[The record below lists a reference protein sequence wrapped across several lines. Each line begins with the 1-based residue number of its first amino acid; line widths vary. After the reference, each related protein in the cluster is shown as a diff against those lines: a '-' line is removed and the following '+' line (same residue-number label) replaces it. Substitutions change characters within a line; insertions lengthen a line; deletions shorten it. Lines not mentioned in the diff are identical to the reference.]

1 MNIALKAKMVEFYN
15 RYAFTHNYIFG
26 FRFNGNIWLVKV
38 SSEILE
44 RVLTLDKASRGAG
57 YALRFKPNRAAKSYM
72 MSCGAELLCSEKF
85 FDELCASSKYNKG
98 EIFEKLVTELNG
110 QLIMRM
116 PVIGY
121 REDLFVGDKALSR
134 QEAARLIVTAMGLDA
149 VAKLDIYKLSYKDK
163 KDVAKGYTGY
173 VAIAGAMRL
182 IGNKTDKKFK
192 PKTGLTRGEAAQM
205 LLNAAN
211 VISSAE

>member
-57 YALRFKPNRAAKSYM
+57 YALRFKPNRAVKSYM
-72 MSCGAELLCSEKF
+72 LSCGAELLCSEKF

-110 QLIMRM
+110 QEWEKDNVPFTDDGDLTVDGIAWQIKFEKATFINEKQMMRM
-116 PVIGY
+116 
-121 REDLFVGDKALSR
+121 
-134 QEAARLIVTAMGLDA
+134 
-149 VAKLDIYKLSYKDK
+149 
-163 KDVAKGYTGY
+163 
-173 VAIAGAMRL
+173 GA
-182 IGNKTDKKFK
+182 
-192 PKTGLTRGEAAQM
+192 
-205 LLNAAN
+205 
-211 VISSAE
+211 

>member
-1 MNIALKAKMVEFYN
+1 MGVGLPGESFEPSKKI
-15 RYAFTHNYIFG
+15 T
-26 FRFNGNIWLVKV
+26 
-38 SSEILE
+38 
-44 RVLTLDKASRGAG
+44 
-57 YALRFKPNRAAKSYM
+57 
-72 MSCGAELLCSEKF
+72 AE
-85 FDELCASSKYNKG
+85 EL
-98 EIFEKLVTELNG
+98 G

-134 QEAARLIVTAMGLDA
+134 QEAAKLIVAAMGLDA

-173 VAIAGAMRL
+173 VAIAGAMGL

-205 LLNAAN
+205 LLNAAG